1 MEPVDL
7 NELLQREAHGTLAAD
22 LEMDPA
28 EMEHPTDGKLAVMPY
43 KTDKKG
49 YRHWEIRRIT
59 HASGTPDY
67 FQHRDRHAKGEWT
80 HGLPEGLKKA
90 DTGPAVAGLPP
101 PSGSELPEGRK
112 HGSQRS
118 APTSPE
124 EMLPPAGILTLE
136 SAMTTPEILQAVAQY
151 IQPGCPPDNIPDSE
165 TLATWVTN
173 ECPSDVRAA
182 ADALLMAIWKRSAG
196 WLVSGNGEPD
206 SPPRRLIA
214 SVRDVL
220 DLPDKVV
227 VPGALS
233 ILELERVHS
242 AWLRVIED
250 RPMHPLVPLV
260 LMWQQRPEALK
271 PETNALRI
279 MPKGLMN
286 AAPSAVYVDEP
297 LYDPAFLPMTGH
309 VEDSDSL
316 QLALFPTVD
325 GESDLPP
332 VTPLILA
339 SAAGFGALKLGRGA
353 RLDKRLLIYSLLHM
367 PLDQRRPGGR
377 YEWRPTLEELIQLL
391 WTKDTWRP
399 NKHAKALEQA
409 FDAVTMAKIRLPD
422 GRTWRPV
429 IARGMPNP
437 NEPGSRAVIQIE
449 VPDLSNRGP
458 SLNFAGLIAD
468 GRISDPAFDLW
479 LSLAYLW
486 DDAKA
491 RNGGF
496 RVYAT
501 RPKALRNE
509 QGYLIDAKGTE
520 ILGHPDNPFVKAG
533 KLSWKPGN
541 APQRDW
547 RHPKAVLSGEERHPQ
562 ADKVPAFHPEGRRRL
577 AYGIKE
583 QPNRA
588 NRSHER
594 ANADKL
600 LRRLESTSRIVI
612 ETDGNLWRLLEPGPK
627 PNESPVA

>member
-1 MEPVDL
+1 MEPVDR
-7 NELLQREAHGTLAAD
+7 NELLQRGVRETLAAD
-22 LEMDPA
+22 LGMDPSGMGRPIN
-28 EMEHPTDGKLAVMPY
+28 EKPAVTPY

-49 YRHWEIRRIT
+49 YGHWEIRRII

-67 FQHRDRHAKGEWT
+67 FQHRDRHAKGEWK
-80 HGLPEGLKKA
+80 HGLPERLKKA
-90 DTGPAVAGLPP
+90 HTVAAETGLPP
-101 PSGSELPEGRK
+101 SPESESPEEQKGSP
-112 HGSQRS
+112 QRS

-124 EMLPPAGILTLE
+124 ETVQPAGTLTLE
-136 SAMTTPEILQAVAQY
+136 SAATTPEILQAVAQY
-151 IQPGCPPDNIPDSE
+151 IQPGCPPDSIPDSE

-173 ECPSDVRAA
+173 ECPGNVRAA
-182 ADALLMAIWKRSAG
+182 ADTLLMAIWKRSAG

-214 SVRDVL
+214 SVKDVL
-220 DLPDKVV
+220 DLPDEVV

-242 AWLRVIED
+242 AWLRVSEE

-260 LMWQQRPEALK
+260 MMWQQRPEALK

-297 LYDPAFLPMTGH
+297 LYDPALLPMTGH
-309 VEDSDSL
+309 AEDSDSL
-316 QLALFPTVD
+316 QLGLFPAVD
-325 GESDLPP
+325 GESHLPP

-353 RLDKRLLIYSLLHM
+353 RLDKRLLIYSLLFM

-391 WTKDTWRP
+391 RTKDTWRP

-429 IARGMPNP
+429 VARGMPNP
-437 NEPGSRAVIQIE
+437 NEPSSHAVIQIE
-449 VPDLSNRGP
+449 VPELSNRGP

-509 QGYLIDAKGTE
+509 QG
-520 ILGHPDNPFVKAG
+520 
-533 KLSWKPGN
+533 S
-541 APQRDW
+541 
-547 RHPKAVLSGEERHPQ
+547 
-562 ADKVPAFHPEGRRRL
+562 
-577 AYGIKE
+577 
-583 QPNRA
+583 
-588 NRSHER
+588 
-594 ANADKL
+594 
-600 LRRLESTSRIVI
+600 
-612 ETDGNLWRLLEPGPK
+612 
-627 PNESPVA
+627 

>member
-1 MEPVDL
+1 MEPVDF
-7 NELLQREAHGTLAAD
+7 NELLRRGARETLAAD
-22 LEMDPA
+22 LRIDPSEMQHSIDEKPVIT
-28 EMEHPTDGKLAVMPY
+28 PC
-43 KTDKKG
+43 KTEKKG
-49 YRHWEIRRIT
+49 YKHWEIHHIT
-59 HASGTPDY
+59 YASGTPDY
-67 FQHRDRHAKGEWT
+67 FQHRDKPSKGEWK

-90 DTGPAVAGLPP
+90 DIVPAEIGLS
-101 PSGSELPEGRK
+101 PSPESK
-112 HGSQRS
+112 
-118 APTSPE
+118 SPE
-124 EMLPPAGILTLE
+124 ERKQISQRIAPALPKKMVQPASTLTLE
-136 SAMTTPEILQAVAQY
+136 TATTTPEILEAVAQF
-151 IQPGCPPDNIPDSE
+151 IQPGSPLDKIPDSE
-165 TLATWVTN
+165 TLATWVTH
-173 ECPSDVRAA
+173 ECPSDARAA
-182 ADALLMAIWKRSAG
+182 ADALLMAIWKQSAA

-206 SPPRRLIA
+206 SQPRRLIA
-214 SVRDVL
+214 CVKEVL
-220 DLPDKVV
+220 ERREGIFTFDT
-227 VPGALS
+227 LS
-233 ILELERVHS
+233 ILELQSVHS
-242 AWLRVIED
+242 AWLRIAED

-260 LMWQQRPEALK
+260 MMWQQRPEALK
-271 PETNALRI
+271 PDTNQLRI
-279 MPKGLMN
+279 IPKGLIN
-286 AAPSAVYVDEP
+286 SAPSAVYVDEP
-297 LYDPAFLPMTGH
+297 LYDSALLPMTGY

-325 GESDLPP
+325 TESDLPP

-353 RLDKRLLIYSLLHM
+353 RLDKRLLIYSLLFM

-437 NEPGSRAVIQIE
+437 NKLSSHAVIQIE
-449 VPDLSNRGP
+449 VPDLSDRGP

-501 RPKALRNE
+501 RPKALRNDH
-509 QGYLIDAKGTE
+509 GYLIDVKGTV
-520 ILGHPDNPFVKAG
+520 ILGHPNNPFTKAG
-533 KLSWKPGN
+533 KLSWKSGN

-547 RHPKAVLSGEERHPQ
+547 RHPQAILAGEERHPQ
-562 ADKVPAFHPEGRRRL
+562 ADRVPALHPDARRRL
-577 AYGIKE
+577 AYGLKE
-583 QPNRA
+583 QPDKAHRVRERNKA
-588 NRSHER
+588 NE
-594 ANADKL
+594 L
-600 LRRLESTSRIVI
+600 LQRLESAGRVVI
-612 ETDGNLWRLLEPGPK
+612 ERDDKLWRILETRLK
-627 PNESPVA
+627 PDELPIV

>member
-1 MEPVDL
+1 MEPVGFS
-7 NELLQREAHGTLAAD
+7 ELLRRGARETLAAD
-22 LEMDPA
+22 LGIDPS
-28 EMEHPTDGKLAVMPY
+28 EMERPTDGKPTVTPY
-43 KTDKKG
+43 KTAKKG
-49 YRHWEIRRIT
+49 HKHWEIHRIT
-59 HASGTPDY
+59 HASGLPDY
-67 FQHRDRHAKGEWT
+67 YEHRDRHAKGEWK

-90 DTGPAVAGLPP
+90 DVAPAEAGFS
-101 PSGSELPEGRK
+101 PSAESESPEGRS
-112 HGSQRS
+112 SQRS
-118 APTSPE
+118 AATSPTE
-124 EMLPPAGILTLE
+124 TFQPAGTVTLE
-136 SAMTTPEILQAVAQY
+136 SAATTPEILQAVAQY
-151 IQPGCPPDNIPDSE
+151 IQPGCPPDSVPDSE

-182 ADALLMAIWKRSAG
+182 ADTLLMAIWKRSAG
-196 WLVSGNGEPD
+196 WLVSGNGEPG

-214 SVRDVL
+214 SLKDVL
-220 DLPDKVV
+220 DGPEEVV
-227 VPGALS
+227 VPGTLS

-242 AWLRVIED
+242 AWLGVIVD

-297 LYDPAFLPMTGH
+297 LYDPALLPMTGH
-309 VEDSDSL
+309 AEDADSL
-316 QLALFPTVD
+316 QLGLFPTAD

-332 VTPLILA
+332 ATPLILA

-353 RLDKRLLIYSLLHM
+353 RIDKRLLIYSLLFM

-391 WTKDTWRP
+391 WTKETWRP

-409 FDAVTMAKIRLPD
+409 FDAVTIAKIRLPD

-429 IARGMPNP
+429 VARGMPNP
-437 NEPGSRAVIQIE
+437 NDLSSHAVIQIE

-486 DDAKA
+486 DDAKS

-509 QGYLIDAKGTE
+509 QGYLLDAKGAV
-520 ILGHPDNPFVKAG
+520 ILGHPNNPFGKAG

-541 APQRDW
+541 TPQRDW
-547 RHPKAVLSGEERHPQ
+547 RHPQAVLSGEERHPR
-562 ADKVPAFHPEGRRRL
+562 ADKVPALYPDARRRL
-577 AYGIKE
+577 AYGVKE
-583 QPNRA
+583 QPDKAHRA
-588 NRSHER
+588 RER
-594 ANADKL
+594 NKANEL
-600 LRRLESTSRIVI
+600 LQRLESAGRVVI
-612 ETDGNLWRLLEPGPK
+612 ERDDKLWRILEPGPI
-627 PNESPVA
+627 PNEPPVA